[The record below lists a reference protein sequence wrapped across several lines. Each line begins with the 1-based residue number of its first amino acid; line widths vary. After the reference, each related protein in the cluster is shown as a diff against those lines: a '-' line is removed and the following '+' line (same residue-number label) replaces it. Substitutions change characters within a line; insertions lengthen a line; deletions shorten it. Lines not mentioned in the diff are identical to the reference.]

1 MKTHKDMERILIS
14 KEEIDK
20 RVTELGKEISDDYRY
35 KSTPLLICIL
45 KGAVMFFADLVR
57 AIDIDVNIEFMAI
70 SSYGARTKTSGEV
83 RLLKDLDT
91 SVAGRNII
99 IVEDIVDSGVSL
111 DYIMRMLRTRGAESV
126 RICTLL
132 SKPARRR
139 IHIPIDYLG
148 FEIPNEF
155 IIGYGLDL
163 DEKYRNLVDI
173 GVYRQSEK
181 SDEE

>member
-1 MKTHKDMERILIS
+1 
-14 KEEIDK
+14 
-20 RVTELGKEISDDYRY
+20 
-35 KSTPLLICIL
+35 
-45 KGAVMFFADLVR
+45 
-57 AIDIDVNIEFMAI
+57 MAI

-139 IHIPIDYLG
+139 VHIPIDYLG

>member
-1 MKTHKDMERILIS
+1 MKTHKDMERVLIS

-20 RVTELGKEISDDYRY
+20 RVAELGKEISDDYRY

-70 SSYGARTKTSGEV
+70 SSYGAGTTTSGEV

-91 SVAGRNII
+91 SVDGRNII

-111 DYIMRMLRTRGAESV
+111 DYIMRMLKNRGAESV

-139 IHIPIDYLG
+139 VHIPIDYLG
-148 FEIPNEF
+148 FEIPDEF

-163 DEKYRNLVDI
+163 NEQYRNLENI
-173 GVYRQSEK
+173 GVYKQTK
-181 SDEE
+181 EEEEE

>member
-20 RVTELGKEISDDYRY
+20 RVAELGKEISDDYRY

-155 IIGYGLDL
+155 IQITF
-163 DEKYRNLVDI
+163 
-173 GVYRQSEK
+173 
-181 SDEE
+181 

>member
-14 KEEIDK
+14 QEEIDK
-20 RVTELGKEISDDYRY
+20 RVKELGKEISDDYRY

-45 KGAVMFFADLVR
+45 KGAVMFFADLTR
-57 AIDIDVNIEFMAI
+57 AIDIDINIEFMAI
-70 SSYGARTKTSGEV
+70 SSYGAGTSSSGEV
-83 RLLKDLDT
+83 RLVKDLDT

-111 DYIMRMLRTRGAESV
+111 DYLMRMLKTRGAESV

-132 SKPARRR
+132 SKPERRR

-173 GVYRQSEK
+173 GIYRQNK